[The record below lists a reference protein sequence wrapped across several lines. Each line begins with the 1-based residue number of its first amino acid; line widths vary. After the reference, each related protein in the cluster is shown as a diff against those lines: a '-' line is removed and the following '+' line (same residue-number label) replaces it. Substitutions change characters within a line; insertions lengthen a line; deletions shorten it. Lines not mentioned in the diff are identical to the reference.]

1 MDWLGFFILFLIL
14 IIIYLIVKREYYSY
28 DIQNDIQNDNN
39 ARQHY
44 DNTQI
49 TQKNNDKNTLGIY
62 YTEWC
67 GYSRHFLS
75 DYKSMESDIKKLVN
89 VDIVDC
95 DKEPEKCRKNNVQG
109 FPTLILHMKDK
120 DIIYNGNRSQNDLID
135 FLNKNK

>member
-1 MDWLGFFILFLIL
+1 MDWLGFLILFLIL
-14 IIIYLIVKREYYSY
+14 IIIYLIIKREYYSS
-28 DIQNDIQNDNN
+28 DIQNDEESQQLN
-39 ARQHY
+39 

-49 TQKNNDKNTLGIY
+49 TQQNNGKNTLGVY

-75 DYKSMESDIKKLVN
+75 DYKNMESDIKKLVN
-89 VDIVDC
+89 VDLVDC
-95 DKEPEKCRKNNVQG
+95 DKEPEKCKKNNVQG

-120 DIIYNGNRSQNDLID
+120 DVVYNGNRSQNDLID